1 MFKKLKNILVKI
13 ALILILISKPAYS
26 QEIKKIEILGN
37 ERIADAT
44 ILMFADVNIGQNIQ
58 DNDLNNILKKLYKSN
73 FFKNVSVQFKKNILS
88 LFVEENP
95 IIDEIIYNGIKSQ
108 TLKEKITSNL
118 KLIKDLLQ

>member
-73 FFKNVSVQFKKNILS
+73 FFKNVSVQFKKIFYHFL
-88 LFVEENP
+88 
-95 IIDEIIYNGIKSQ
+95 
-108 TLKEKITSNL
+108 
-118 KLIKDLLQ
+118 